1 MSGPSAELQKA
12 ILDHLLADAGVAGL
26 IGDRLYDGVPADAPY
41 PHAEFGP
48 SDFVPERGECITSR
62 TETLQIDVWARDAGR
77 KRICGA
83 VVDAMQAALDGAEPV
98 IAAPY
103 RIVTLEASG
112 RTTPD
117 PDGITWH
124 GIVTVTAEVEAN

>member
-1 MSGPSAELQKA
+1 MSASAELQKA
-12 ILDHLLADAGVAGL
+12 ILDHLLADPAVSGL
-26 IGDRLYDGVPADAPY
+26 IGDRLYDGAPKDAPY

-48 SDFVPERGECITSR
+48 SDFVPERGTCLTSR
-62 TETLQIDVWARDAGR
+62 VETLQIDVWARDAGR
-77 KRICGA
+77 KRICGT
-83 VVDAMQAALDGAEPV
+83 VVDAMHAALDDTAIP

-112 RTTPD
+112 RTMPD

-124 GIVTVTAEVEAN
+124 GIVTVTAEVERR

>member
-1 MSGPSAELQKA
+1 MSASAELQKA
-12 ILDHLLADAGVAGL
+12 ILDHLLADPAVSAL
-26 IGDRLYDGVPADAPY
+26 ISGRLYDGAPADAAF

-48 SDFVPERGECITSR
+48 GDFVPERGACLTSR
-62 TETLQIDVWARDAGR
+62 IETLQIDVWARDAGR

-83 VVDAMQAALDGAEPV
+83 VVDAMHAALDDTAIP

-112 RTTPD
+112 RTMPD

-124 GIVTVTAEVEAN
+124 GIVTVTAEVETH